1 MLRRPPRATR
11 TEPLV
16 PYATLFRS
24 EHGVRRRLQPFRA
37 AEAGLECKDKLAPQS
52 LPQQT
57 RRRRAL
63 VVIRIAERPRPLRHA
78 VEAGNDRLW
87 LEIERG
93 KARLHDRLQRTDIG
107 GVVMI
112 RDRKRTRLNSS
123 PKSTTRMPTS

>member
-78 VEAGNDRLW
+78 VDAGNDRL
-87 LEIERG
+87 
-93 KARLHDRLQRTDIG
+93 
-107 GVVMI
+107 
-112 RDRKRTRLNSS
+112 DRKSVVEG
-123 PKSTTRMPTS
+123 KSGSVRVDLGGRRIIKKNT